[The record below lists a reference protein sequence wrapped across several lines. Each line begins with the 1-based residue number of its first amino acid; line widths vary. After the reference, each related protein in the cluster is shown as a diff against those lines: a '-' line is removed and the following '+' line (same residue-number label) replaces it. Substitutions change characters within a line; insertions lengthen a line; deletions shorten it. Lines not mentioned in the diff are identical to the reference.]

1 MINQEAKASI
11 FIINLILTPWYEKVP
26 RKWTTKFKIMTLPQ
40 IMVIYLIS
48 IFLELLLLGK
58 VERMMMMLGGAG
70 AWKILSSASRRCVTL
85 FYIYVWIYSC
95 KKLDIRSVLYSTMYN
110 IFYEI
115 IELYIVWTLLLHYN
129 LYANLLPFFI
139 QRKIQ

>member
-1 MINQEAKASI
+1 
-11 FIINLILTPWYEKVP
+11 
-26 RKWTTKFKIMTLPQ
+26 MTLPQ

-85 FYIYVWIYSC
+85 FYIYV
-95 KKLDIRSVLYSTMYN
+95 
-110 IFYEI
+110 
-115 IELYIVWTLLLHYN
+115 
-129 LYANLLPFFI
+129 
-139 QRKIQ
+139 